1 MIKVGILC
9 NSYVW
14 GGLEINILNLA
25 KWLTQRGHQIT
36 IFCDNDS
43 TIATEAAKAEVETIH
58 YIYKGKHLNF
68 RAARRLGSLLDEAQI
83 PTLLI
88 GHYEQFYIGMLSKKF
103 TKQPLKTVYLQQM
116 QMKRRKKDFYHRYFY
131 SQIDAWIVP
140 LELLKK
146 QLLQNI
152 NIVPEKVHVIPL
164 TIEVDYFADARKHR
178 KEARKMFE
186 IPQNAFVA
194 GVIGRIDKEK
204 GQEYLIKAVKIL
216 AQDDLH
222 IYGLCVGAET
232 VGGEKGHLRYLEK
245 MAIESHLM
253 DLIHFRP
260 FVEVKDAPKAFGAL
274 DVFVMASVSEPF
286 GMVTVEAM
294 ASGLPVI
301 GTDAGGT
308 TELLDNGKAGILIPP
323 EDEKAMAKALKD
335 VYTDEKLREQLIE
348 AGGQR
353 VREKYSHTTQCAQ
366 VEALLKSL

>member
-1 MIKVGILC
+1 MC
-9 NSYVW
+9 SSDAW

-36 IFCDNDS
+36 IFCDTDS
-43 TIATEAAKAEVETIH
+43 TIAQEAIKVGVATLQ
-58 YIYKGKHLNF
+58 YTYKGKHLNF
-68 RAARRLGSLLDEAQI
+68 KAARRLGRLLDEAQI

-88 GHYEQFYIGMLSKKF
+88 GHYEQFYIGMLSKRF
-103 TKQPLKTVYLQQM
+103 SKQSIKTVYLQQM
-116 QMKRRKKDFYHRYFY
+116 QMKHRKKDLYHRYFY
-131 SQIDAWIVP
+131 SKIDAWIVP

-152 NIVPEKVHVIPL
+152 NIAASKVHVIPL
-164 TIEVDYFADARKHR
+164 TIEVDRFANAKEHR
-178 KEARKMFE
+178 EEARKMFE

-204 GQEYLIKAVKIL
+204 GQEYLIKAIEIL
-216 AQDDLH
+216 TQEDLH
-222 IYGLCVGAET
+222 VYGLCVGAET

-245 MAIESHLM
+245 MAVEHHLM

-260 FVEVKDAPKAFGAL
+260 FTEDAPKAFGAL

-323 EDEKAMAKALKD
+323 EDEKAMADALRKI
-335 VYTDEKLREQLIE
+335 YTDQKLRGTTHRNRR
-348 AGGQR
+348 AARQR
-353 VREKYSHTTQCAQ
+353 KILAHHPVYPGRRVAEEFVGNT
-366 VEALLKSL
+366 